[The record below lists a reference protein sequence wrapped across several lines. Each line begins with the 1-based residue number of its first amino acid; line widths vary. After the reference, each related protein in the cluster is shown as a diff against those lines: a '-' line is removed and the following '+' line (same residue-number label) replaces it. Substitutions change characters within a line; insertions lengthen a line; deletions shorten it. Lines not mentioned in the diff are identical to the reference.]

1 MSKEQIKIS
10 YGVEKLFC
18 IPIHYIKIDNFEEKK
33 QDLINYAINMRDF
46 GGRGRKASNRGGWQ
60 SQPFLVDGNDV
71 LQKLLIDI
79 ISHIPSF
86 KKNIDI
92 RCDAWVNINPPKSS
106 NVKHCHP
113 NSDIAGVLWI
123 KVPKKSGNIVFV
135 SPYDFLSFI
144 EMHSYE
150 DDFKKESNYYHE
162 YTFNAEEGVILL
174 FPSHLQHKVLENKS
188 NEDRIS
194 VSFNLKIEND
204 NY

>member
-10 YGVEKLFC
+10 YGVEKLFS

-46 GGRGRKASNRGGWQ
+46 EGRGRKASNRGGWQ

-92 RCDAWVNINPPKSS
+92 RCDAWVNINPPKSLLQEFYGLKFQR
-106 NVKHCHP
+106 N
-113 NSDIAGVLWI
+113 L
-123 KVPKKSGNIVFV
+123 
-135 SPYDFLSFI
+135 
-144 EMHSYE
+144 
-150 DDFKKESNYYHE
+150 
-162 YTFNAEEGVILL
+162 VI
-174 FPSHLQHKVLENKS
+174 
-188 NEDRIS
+188 
-194 VSFNLKIEND
+194 
-204 NY
+204 